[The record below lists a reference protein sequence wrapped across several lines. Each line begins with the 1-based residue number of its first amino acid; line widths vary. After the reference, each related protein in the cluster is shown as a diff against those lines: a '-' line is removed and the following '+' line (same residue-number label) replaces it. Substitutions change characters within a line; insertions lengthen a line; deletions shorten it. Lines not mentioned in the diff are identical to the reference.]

1 MKKSTKIVF
10 AIVII
15 IAVIG
20 LAAGYVWEAN
30 VWKSIY
36 YNIKVNQFVKANE
49 SVEKGQIV
57 FVGDSITDYC
67 DLEEFYPELKAYNRG
82 ISADTT
88 VGLLDRMDESIF
100 DLEPQ
105 LIVLLMGINDL
116 LGDDQRS
123 PQEIA
128 VNMNKILDEIQ
139 TKSPN
144 TKIILQA
151 PYPVSSKSGYG
162 RVDNANG
169 KVKELSALYAN
180 MAQEKGI
187 TYVDLY
193 DTLLDQDTKEF
204 NLDYSN
210 DGLHPNKKGYE
221 VISAKLNPI
230 IKSVLAQ

>member
-20 LAAGYVWEAN
+20 LAAGYVWETN
-30 VWKSIY
+30 LWKDIY
-36 YNIKVNQFVKANE
+36 YKFKVNQFIKANE
-49 SVEKGQIV
+49 NVEKGQIV

-67 DLEEFYPELKAYNRG
+67 DLEEFYPDLKAYNRG

-105 LIVLLMGINDL
+105 LIVLLIGINDL
-116 LGDDQRS
+116 LGDDLRS
-123 PQEIA
+123 PEEIA

-151 PYPVSSKSGYG
+151 PYPVSSKSSYG
-162 RVDNANG
+162 RVDNANE
-169 KVKELSALYAN
+169 KVKELSALYAT

-193 DTLLDQDTKEF
+193 DTLLDQETKEF